1 VSIPKTS
8 PQVNLIRRPSLAQMG
23 IPMPNAVNVQRTA
36 SMSMPPNEMGF
47 NPYAQQMMPP
57 QMMPNSML
65 GSQQAVNMQNYD
77 MVRPSNMQPPNM
89 GPGGPGMVSPHNMLP
104 QQSFSPNLPD
114 QIYDV
119 PRSFG
124 GSHMGSQIGSGMG
137 GSQMGSQVGF
147 QMGPPGHQRQGSQ
160 PMQQPHMNNF
170 NHQQGYVFH
179 LRGWHKSSRLVHFFR
194 AIFEKKMWKFIFF
207 IFYLQ

>member
-1 VSIPKTS
+1 MSIPKTS

-104 QQSFSPNLPD
+104 QQSFSPNLPC
-114 QIYDV
+114 YLNSNYCTS
-119 PRSFG
+119 P
-124 GSHMGSQIGSGMG
+124 
-137 GSQMGSQVGF
+137 
-147 QMGPPGHQRQGSQ
+147 
-160 PMQQPHMNNF
+160 
-170 NHQQGYVFH
+170 
-179 LRGWHKSSRLVHFFR
+179 SSLHIPFSCWFPYCPTY
-194 AIFEKKMWKFIFF
+194 WT
-207 IFYLQ
+207 